1 MNLEFRLG
9 RTTLLIGACLLLASI
24 ALGSGGLSTQ
34 TAVVMIENL
43 KVGQT
48 CSLKA
53 LANYQLRINST
64 CDSPVS
70 LRMDVLLPDSSELKK
85 NAAIIPD
92 PSWVQLIPARF
103 ELEPQGVA
111 AADIVITIPDD
122 DQYLGRKFQV
132 MVWSHTVGSSFI
144 QLGLKSRIIFT
155 VDSARADPAEVVSS
169 AGAGLNLGLE
179 PAVITVED
187 IKLGTAWDSQQRS
200 GTVLQVTNRGEQQC
214 TIRLQSLTVENS
226 AASLTEGYLDTPDPT
241 FLRFSQDQL
250 TIEAGETKLIDISL
264 SFPHMPEYQSKRYM
278 FIIYAY
284 SEAGGVTSGVYSRLY
299 VSTT

>member
-34 TAVVMIENL
+34 TAAVVIENL
-43 KVGQT
+43 KVGHT

-53 LANYQLRINST
+53 LANYQLRITST

-92 PSWVQLIPARF
+92 TSWVQLIPARF
-103 ELEPQGVA
+103 EMEPQGTA

-155 VDSARADPAEVVSS
+155 VDSARADPSEVVSS
-169 AGAGLNLGLE
+169 AGTGLNLGVE
-179 PAVITVED
+179 PAVISVEGV
-187 IKLGTAWDSQQRS
+187 KLGTTWDLEQES
-200 GTVLQVTNRGEQQC
+200 GTVLRVTNRGEQQR
-214 TIRLQSLTVENS
+214 TITLQSLTVES
-226 AASLTEGYLDTPDPT
+226 SVASLTEGFQDAPDPS
-241 FLRFSQDQL
+241 FLRFSQSQL
-250 TIEAGETKLIDISL
+250 TIGAGETELVRMSL
-264 SFPHMPEYQSKRYM
+264 AFPSMPKYQSKRYM

-284 SEAGGVTSGVYSRLY
+284 SEAGKVTSGVYSRLY
-299 VSTT
+299 VSTI